1 MPLRDISLAV
11 LDILGFG
18 AMVRSQ
24 ADVESFR
31 ESYLSVFRDDAVV
44 SVAEPLAVRYHIYS
58 DTIVIGSLADGPI
71 PGIVNLFCFCRFLWT
86 WALLRAFPLRGA
98 VAYGKVLWDDDV
110 KVGVPIEEAARAEED
125 QQWVGIMVCPSVLAK
140 LHEDL
145 NHFAKVAKN
154 DLVKTEIP
162 TKRGPLAGF
171 ALRPDVERVG
181 VSREELV
188 RVVEREL
195 LVCSSSDTQLK
206 YQNTLRL
213 IDESFQ

>member
-145 NHFAKVAKN
+145 NHEHTW
-154 DLVKTEIP
+154 KTLLPNGFRDRIG
-162 TKRGPLAGF
+162 GPVCIRKSHRRFYESRSARTAAGRDRPDHVLQGKLAGVRTHVGYV
-171 ALRPDVERVG
+171 ALHA
-181 VSREELV
+181 
-188 RVVEREL
+188 
-195 LVCSSSDTQLK
+195 
-206 YQNTLRL
+206 
-213 IDESFQ
+213 